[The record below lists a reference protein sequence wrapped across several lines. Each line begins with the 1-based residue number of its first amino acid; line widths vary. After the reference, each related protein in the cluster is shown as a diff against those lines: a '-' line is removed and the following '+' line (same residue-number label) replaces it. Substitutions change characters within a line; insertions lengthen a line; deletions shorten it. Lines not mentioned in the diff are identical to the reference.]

1 MIQSLKTC
9 WYWFVNLLAND
20 KLKKPDKNTSIN
32 NTTNNLEENEIKII
46 VTDFIILFVKF
57 IILPA

>member
-20 KLKKPDKNTSIN
+20 KLNKPDKNTSIN
-32 NTTNNLEENEIKII
+32 NTTNNLEENEIKI
-46 VTDFIILFVKF
+46 VSVKVRYVKEKEN
-57 IILPA
+57 

>member
-20 KLKKPDKNTSIN
+20 KLKKHDKNTSIN
-32 NTTNNLEENEIKII
+32 NTTNNLEENEIKI
-46 VTDFIILFVKF
+46 VSVKVRY
-57 IILPA
+57 IKEKEN

>member
-9 WYWFVNLLAND
+9 WYWFINLLAND

-32 NTTNNLEENEIKII
+32 NTTNNLEENEIKI
-46 VTDFIILFVKF
+46 VSVKVRYVKETEN
-57 IILPA
+57 

>member
-32 NTTNNLEENEIKII
+32 NTTNNLEENEIKI
-46 VTDFIILFVKF
+46 VSVKVRY
-57 IILPA
+57 IKEKEN

>member
-9 WYWFVNLLAND
+9 WYWFINLLAKD

-32 NTTNNLEENEIKII
+32 NTTNNLEENEIKI
-46 VTDFIILFVKF
+46 VSVRVRYVKEKEN
-57 IILPA
+57 

>member
-32 NTTNNLEENEIKII
+32 NTTNNLEENEIKI
-46 VTDFIILFVKF
+46 VSVKVRYVKEKKTN
-57 IILPA
+57 

>member
-32 NTTNNLEENEIKII
+32 NTKNNLKENKIKILSI
-46 VTDFIILFVKF
+46 KVRYIKKKEN
-57 IILPA
+57 

>member
-1 MIQSLKTC
+1 MIQSLKIC

-32 NTTNNLEENEIKII
+32 NTTNNLEENEIKI
-46 VTDFIILFVKF
+46 VSVKVRYVKEKEN
-57 IILPA
+57 

>member
-9 WYWFVNLLAND
+9 WYWFINLLVND

-32 NTTNNLEENEIKII
+32 NTTNNLEENEIKI
-46 VTDFIILFVKF
+46 VSVKVRYVKEKEN
-57 IILPA
+57 

>member
-9 WYWFVNLLAND
+9 WYWFINLLAND

-32 NTTNNLEENEIKII
+32 NTTNNLEENEIKI
-46 VTDFIILFVKF
+46 VSVKVRYVKEKKTN
-57 IILPA
+57 

>member
-20 KLKKPDKNTSIN
+20 KLKKADKNTSIN
-32 NTTNNLEENEIKII
+32 NTTNNLEENEIKI
-46 VTDFIILFVKF
+46 VSVKVRYVKEKEN
-57 IILPA
+57 

>member
-9 WYWFVNLLAND
+9 WYWFINLLAKD

-32 NTTNNLEENEIKII
+32 NTTNNLEENEIKI
-46 VTDFIILFVKF
+46 VSVKVRYVKEKEN
-57 IILPA
+57 

>member
-32 NTTNNLEENEIKII
+32 NTTNNLEENEIKI
-46 VTDFIILFVKF
+46 VSVKVRYVKEKEKEN
-57 IILPA
+57 

>member
-20 KLKKPDKNTSIN
+20 KLKKHDKNTSIN
-32 NTTNNLEENEIKII
+32 NTTNNLEENELKI
-46 VTDFIILFVKF
+46 VSVKVRYVKEKEN
-57 IILPA
+57 

>member
-9 WYWFVNLLAND
+9 WYWFVNLLTND

-32 NTTNNLEENEIKII
+32 NTTNNLEENKIKI
-46 VTDFIILFVKF
+46 VSVKVRYVKEKEN
-57 IILPA
+57 

>member
-32 NTTNNLEENEIKII
+32 NTTNNLEENEIKIES
-46 VTDFIILFVKF
+46 VKVRYVKEKEN
-57 IILPA
+57 

>member
-20 KLKKPDKNTSIN
+20 KLTKPDKNTSIN
-32 NTTNNLEENEIKII
+32 NTTNNLEENEIKI
-46 VTDFIILFVKF
+46 VSVKVRYVKEKEN
-57 IILPA
+57 

>member
-9 WYWFVNLLAND
+9 WYWLINLLAND

-32 NTTNNLEENEIKII
+32 NTTNNLEENEIKI
-46 VTDFIILFVKF
+46 VSVKVRYVKEKEN
-57 IILPA
+57 

>member
-1 MIQSLKTC
+1 MILSLKTC

-32 NTTNNLEENEIKII
+32 NTTNNLEENEIKI
-46 VTDFIILFVKF
+46 VSVKVRYVKEKEKEN
-57 IILPA
+57 

>member
-1 MIQSLKTC
+1 MIQSLKTY

-32 NTTNNLEENEIKII
+32 NTTNNLEENEIKI
-46 VTDFIILFVKF
+46 VSVKVRYVKEKEN
-57 IILPA
+57 

>member
-9 WYWFVNLLAND
+9 WYWFINLLAND

-32 NTTNNLEENEIKII
+32 NTTNNLEENEIKI
-46 VTDFIILFVKF
+46 VSVKVRYVKEKEKEN
-57 IILPA
+57 